1 MQNTRL
7 TTLIS
12 GTLTKFTRFT
22 TNPWRRIS
30 LVIISFL
37 LGNFL
42 GTVII
47 TTTGQIATWDTIAA
61 FILVLFT
68 EIVSRFVYHR
78 STSRKV
84 SPETDDTTLLPEILN
99 ALKIGITYSLFI
111 EAFKLGS

>member
-12 GTLTKFTRFT
+12 GSLTKFTRFT

-47 TTTGQIATWDTIAA
+47 TTTGQRGTWDVVAA
-61 FILVLFT
+61 FLLVLFT
-68 EIVSRFVYHR
+68 EIVSYLVYQR
-78 STSRKV
+78 PVPKMV
-84 SPETDDTTLLPEILN
+84 SPEIEGTILLPEILN